1 MIVILV
7 MSDEEISLPIE
18 LDSPYGD
25 GTHMDDITSEYLCD
39 NTAESPLGL
48 WILMTGDI
56 VCPISIE
63 GKFSIFLGIV
73 LYGCPH
79 LLCIALRE
87 K

>member
-7 MSDEEISLPIE
+7 MSDEEVSLSID

-25 GTHMDDITSEYLCD
+25 GTLMDDITSEYLCY
-39 NTAESPLGL
+39 NTTESPLGL
-48 WILMTGDI
+48 WILMAGDI

-63 GKFSIFLGIV
+63 SKLSIFLGIV